1 MIINGDFE
9 RTYESLYN
17 LRINQHLP
25 RRAEENKNNSQAK
38 LVCFMAKIY
47 TGISEHELAYK
58 N

>member
-9 RTYESLYN
+9 RTYESLYD

-25 RRAEENKNNSQAK
+25 RRAEENKNNSQVK
-38 LVCFMAKIY
+38 LVCFMAKID
-47 TGISEHELAYK
+47 TGISKYELAYK